1 VPTGLN
7 VSIPDLQALPRVAA
21 AAYERGYALAFADTF
36 RVLIPFIVIP
46 LLAVL
51 AMRDVRLANSVRTVR
66 PGAPAREP
74 SS

>member
-1 VPTGLN
+1 VPTGIN

-46 LLAVL
+46 SWPCWRCGTCA
-51 AMRDVRLANSVRTVR
+51 
-66 PGAPAREP
+66 
-74 SS
+74 